1 MAPASPPR
9 LSMDLP
15 RWCPAWARPFLRRWI
30 ALGEWIGRWITAPLL
45 FTLLWWLAFVPLGLA
60 RRWFARSPMCRDPAA
75 PSYWHPVPVESPEVA
90 RARLERQF

>member
-1 MAPASPPR
+1 
-9 LSMDLP
+9 MDLP

-60 RRWFARSPMCRDPAA
+60 RRWFARSPMRRDPAA